1 MSGHTTGLTR
11 SRRLTQLRSRT
22 TPGSYEAPVE
32 GIVDYGAFSAGF
44 EKGIAPGLAYLAE
57 MAEEEEMPDLIT
69 LEDFD
74 YTGTASKSGALGV
87 STEASNSMN
96 LGIDNK
102 IRDIQAR
109 LDSAVIRKDVNLQR
123 DIMREYNTL
132 KKVVAGAQTAF
143 GSIAGGEGAIDAR
156 QARNIKIGRNA
167 KGEGLSWYDI
177 STIGNQKDSTF
188 EFVTNADGTGGLRVN
203 GYYFDTTSI
212 NENSVSKITP
222 LLGGLDAAAQDFN
235 KQNPLAK
242 IQRTK
247 ETTKEGLTEKTTSK
261 VTEDSYTNIDT
272 KAKDFSKVILN
283 NDATKNANLLD
294 FMYGEGENVGSEPT
308 LFMQSLID
316 DDEFKEYETKYNLTK
331 EETFRQITQLLSTA
345 NNSLTAEQLK
355 EKVEISTK
363 IIDKGAQNYYKLN
376 IASEAYVVDPDTGR
390 TVRRDDLVNKKQLDP
405 EGPTGGLNINIG
417 GIGVS
422 ERTKNLFDEVNK
434 FGSSDEVYG
443 SLFKNKQMLIDGFGK
458 KTLNQERLT
467 QVTNSS
473 SGTGREKLLVF
484 DTRKNLEPKDKPSF
498 VVYDFGYSMQG
509 DAPDVFVSLEGKIV
523 PEGTKD
529 AIKVSPQTV
538 QDYMQGRIG
547 ATSGTRQADDSKEV
561 NDVLL
566 ARKQRF
572 EQRRQEERQENL
584 NLEIAVGEE
593 EDAKLKKQDEIIFD
607 VFREGKVPRDEAVKA
622 ISNPNWADWWSDRG
636 RIYGI
641 NTLQW
646 VKEAAE
652 GRKENLEDYLKKFKR
667 RKRADGDYELIDL
680 DKDRRARIILNDFNN
695 HLRKLRL
702 PKN

>member
-32 GIVDYGAFSAGF
+32 GIVDYGAFSEGF

-57 MAEEEEMPDLIT
+57 MAKEEEMPDLIT

-123 DIMREYNTL
+123 QIMNEYNTL

-222 LLGGLDAAAQDFN
+222 LLGGLDAAAQSFD
-235 KQNPLAK
+235 KQNPLEK
-242 IQRTK
+242 IQKTK
-247 ETTKEGLTEKTTSK
+247 ATTKEGLTQETKYLITQ
-261 VTEDSYTNIDT
+261 DSYTNIDT
-272 KAKDFSKVILN
+272 KAKDFAKVVLN

-308 LFMQSLID
+308 LFMQSLIND
-316 DDEFKEYETKYNLTK
+316 REFGEGK
-331 EETFRQITQLLSTA
+331 TFEQITQLLSTA
-345 NNSLTAEQLK
+345 NNSLTPEQLK

-363 IIDKGAQNYYKLN
+363 ILTKGAENYYKLN
-376 IASEAYVVDPDTGR
+376 IASEAYVVDPLTGKAKERAALVDTR
-390 TVRRDDLVNKKQLDP
+390 QLDP
-405 EGPTGGLNINIG
+405 EKPTGGLNLNIG

-434 FGSSDEVYG
+434 FGSSNEVYG

-484 DTRKNLEPKDKPSF
+484 DTRKNLDPKDDPSF

-509 DAPDVFVSLEGKIV
+509 DAPDVFVSKEGKIV
-523 PEGTKD
+523 DKDTEG
-529 AIKVSPQTV
+529 AIRVSPQTV

-572 EQRRQEERQENL
+572 QQRRQEERRQE
-584 NLEIAVGEE
+584 E
-593 EDAKLKKQDEIIFD
+593 KQDEIIFD
-607 VFREGKVPRDEAVKA
+607 VFREGKVSRDQAAKA
-622 ISNPNWADWWSDRG
+622 ISNPNWSNFWSERG
-636 RIYGI
+636 DIYGI
-641 NTLQW
+641 NTLEW
-646 VKEAAE
+646 VKEAAKVR
-652 GRKENLEDYLKKFKR
+652 GITLEDYLKKFNR
-667 RKRADGDYELIDL
+667 QKRADGNYELIDL
-680 DKDRRARIILNDFNN
+680 DKDKRAEIILSDFNDY
-695 HLRKLRL
+695 LRKIKL
-702 PKN
+702 PK